1 MYKRWLLSG
10 FDAVAAESYRLEG
23 LMVLLFRG
31 STISR
36 MDHWCLK
43 WQHPQ
48 NPTSGAAFVRNRLS
62 PGGVVITPVA
72 VAFLTGK
79 RIDTARGSIPSPN
92 SKFCGF
98 CKTLFRVLNTVI
110 QKYRLTAVHNSRT
123 KYINLKSLAG
133 FS

>member
-1 MYKRWLLSG
+1 MQWLRKVIGWKGLWFSYFEDG
-10 FDAVAAESYRLEG
+10 SLVPERAASSKSYIG
-23 LMVLLFRG
+23 
-31 STISR
+31 T
-36 MDHWCLK
+36 
-43 WQHPQ
+43 
-48 NPTSGAAFVRNRLS
+48 AFVRNRSS